1 MQEKIL
7 LVEDDRDI
15 VDYLSSFLKNENFIV
30 EAVAGQREA
39 IEKLETREYDLLLID
54 ISLADGN
61 GYAVC
66 AAAKEK
72 STAAVIFLTASGD
85 EYSVVT
91 GLDMGADDYINKPF
105 RPRELVSRI
114 RSVLRRTGKSQKLL
128 KEGSITVDTVKGIVY
143 RNGEELALSALEYR
157 LLLIFFNNKGVVL
170 SRGRLLSEIWDVA
183 GEFVN
188 DNTLT
193 VYIKRL
199 REKIE
204 ADPQN
209 PAIIRT
215 VRGLGYRL
223 AKEEKQ

>member
-170 SRGRLLSEIWDVA
+170 SRDRLLSEIWDVA

-204 ADPQN
+204 EDPSH
-209 PAIIRT
+209 PELIKT
-215 VRGLGYRL
+215 VRGMGYRL
-223 AKEEKQ
+223 

>member
-72 STAAVIFLTASGD
+72 SPEI
-85 EYSVVT
+85 
-91 GLDMGADDYINKPF
+91 
-105 RPRELVSRI
+105 
-114 RSVLRRTGKSQKLL
+114 
-128 KEGSITVDTVKGIVY
+128 
-143 RNGEELALSALEYR
+143 
-157 LLLIFFNNKGVVL
+157 
-170 SRGRLLSEIWDVA
+170 GRAHV
-183 GEFVN
+183 
-188 DNTLT
+188 
-193 VYIKRL
+193 
-199 REKIE
+199 
-204 ADPQN
+204 
-209 PAIIRT
+209 
-215 VRGLGYRL
+215 
-223 AKEEKQ
+223 

>member
-72 STAAVIFLTASGD
+72 SPAAVIFLTASGD

-114 RSVLRRTGKSQKLL
+114 RSVLRRMGSTKSNEK
-128 KEGSITVDTVKGIVY
+128 KVEKHGNHKSTRRRET
-143 RNGEELALSALEYR
+143 
-157 LLLIFFNNKGVVL
+157 
-170 SRGRLLSEIWDVA
+170 
-183 GEFVN
+183 
-188 DNTLT
+188 
-193 VYIKRL
+193 RL
-199 REKIE
+199 RQ
-204 ADPQN
+204 QN
-209 PAIIRT
+209 ERDSARIQPKQSQHRT
-215 VRGLGYRL
+215 VIQNRPSNRNSRAVLLRHRTERNNL
-223 AKEEKQ
+223 

>member
-72 STAAVIFLTASGD
+72 STAAVIFLTASSD

-204 ADPQN
+204 EDPSH
-209 PAIIRT
+209 PELIKT
-215 VRGLGYRL
+215 VRGMGYRL
-223 AKEEKQ
+223 

>member
-143 RNGEELALSALEYR
+143 RNGEELALSALEYC

-204 ADPQN
+204 EDPSH
-209 PAIIRT
+209 PELIKT
-215 VRGLGYRL
+215 VRGMGYRL
-223 AKEEKQ
+223 

>member
-72 STAAVIFLTASGD
+72 SPAAVIFLTASGD

-105 RPRELVSRI
+105 AGTGFKNPQCVKTDRKEPEAVKRGQYHRGYGQGNRI
-114 RSVLRRTGKSQKLL
+114 
-128 KEGSITVDTVKGIVY
+128 
-143 RNGEELALSALEYR
+143 
-157 LLLIFFNNKGVVL
+157 
-170 SRGRLLSEIWDVA
+170 
-183 GEFVN
+183 
-188 DNTLT
+188 
-193 VYIKRL
+193 
-199 REKIE
+199 
-204 ADPQN
+204 P
-209 PAIIRT
+209 
-215 VRGLGYRL
+215 
-223 AKEEKQ
+223 

>member
-15 VDYLSSFLKNENFIV
+15 VAYLSSFLKNENFIV

-72 STAAVIFLTASGD
+72 SPAAVIFLTASGD

-114 RSVLRRTGKSQKLL
+114 RSVLRGVRSKSVFPI
-128 KEGSITVDTVKGIVY
+128 S
-143 RNGEELALSALEYR
+143 
-157 LLLIFFNNKGVVL
+157 
-170 SRGRLLSEIWDVA
+170 
-183 GEFVN
+183 
-188 DNTLT
+188 
-193 VYIKRL
+193 
-199 REKIE
+199 
-204 ADPQN
+204 
-209 PAIIRT
+209 
-215 VRGLGYRL
+215 
-223 AKEEKQ
+223 